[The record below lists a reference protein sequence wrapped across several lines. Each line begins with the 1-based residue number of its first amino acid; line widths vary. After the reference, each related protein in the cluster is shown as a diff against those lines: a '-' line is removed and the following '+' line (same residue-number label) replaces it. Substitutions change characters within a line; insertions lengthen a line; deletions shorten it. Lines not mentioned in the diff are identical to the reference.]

1 MGSKKSTNKP
11 TLTQRLFLGYLIMVA
26 LTVFVGVY
34 AIISLNE
41 LRQINKGIVEVD
53 LPLIEAS
60 HAMIETLRAQDV
72 YARKYAIL
80 KDNYTEALFWG
91 RSAEFEQQLSNPAF
105 IKGGYN
111 HLRERLRQ
119 LHDEYNNIF
128 KQELALTTLKKG
140 SREFTE
146 SLSSSLQ
153 MNMDE
158 QLRLLLQLEQQA
170 RDDQQQKL
178 MLTNRRSEESWKVAL
193 IISLASLA
201 LGIGF
206 ASFAAYRISRSVQQL
221 SEATRRIGQGEFDR
235 LPTLETDYVT
245 RSLGDS
251 IRWMTKQLKEIGEMK
266 LDANPLTQLPGTIAV
281 ERELIKRLRGQELFA
296 FCYIDLKDFKAFGD
310 RYGFSKGS
318 EVIMLVSQILVEAV
332 QIFGNPGD
340 FVGHIGGDDFVLI
353 TEPQN
358 IQTLSEKVIKE
369 FDQTIL
375 SYYDEEDRERGY
387 IISKDRKDNVDSF
400 PIMTISIA
408 VITNEQT
415 HLREPSEVAVIAA
428 QLKQYAKSLQRSAYV
443 VHKGPQDDNSK

>member
-60 HAMIETLRAQDV
+60 HAMIEALTAQDI

-111 HLRERLRQ
+111 HLRERLMQ

-140 SREFTE
+140 ARAITE
-146 SLSSSLQ
+146 SLSAPLQ

-158 QLRLLLQLEQQA
+158 QFRLLRQLEQQA

-178 MLTNRRSEESWKVAL
+178 MLTNRRSEESWKIAL

-201 LGIGF
+201 LGLGF
-206 ASFAAYRISRSVQQL
+206 ASFAAHRISRSVQQL

-235 LPTLETDYVT
+235 LPPLETDYVT
-245 RSLGDS
+245 RSL
-251 IRWMTKQLKEIGEMK
+251 
-266 LDANPLTQLPGTIAV
+266 
-281 ERELIKRLRGQELFA
+281 
-296 FCYIDLKDFKAFGD
+296 
-310 RYGFSKGS
+310 
-318 EVIMLVSQILVEAV
+318 
-332 QIFGNPGD
+332 
-340 FVGHIGGDDFVLI
+340 
-353 TEPQN
+353 
-358 IQTLSEKVIKE
+358 
-369 FDQTIL
+369 
-375 SYYDEEDRERGY
+375 
-387 IISKDRKDNVDSF
+387 
-400 PIMTISIA
+400 
-408 VITNEQT
+408 
-415 HLREPSEVAVIAA
+415 
-428 QLKQYAKSLQRSAYV
+428 
-443 VHKGPQDDNSK
+443 